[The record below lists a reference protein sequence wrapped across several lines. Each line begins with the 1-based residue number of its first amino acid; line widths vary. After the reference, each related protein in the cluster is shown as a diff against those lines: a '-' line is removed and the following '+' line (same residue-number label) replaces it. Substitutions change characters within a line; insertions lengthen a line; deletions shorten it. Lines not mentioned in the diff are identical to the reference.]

1 MVRQGAQALLAR
13 DLTPEDAVSPVER
26 VVRGRE
32 VVKGAVPLERNRQAG
47 DESQPEERQIEVQVG
62 PGAPEEIR
70 DRNANSSQHQDPT
83 RGCPSHSSTLEGFFV
98 SG

>member
-1 MVRQGAQALLAR
+1 MVRQVVQALIAR

-26 VVRGRE
+26 EARGLE
-32 VVKGAVPLERNRQAG
+32 VVKGAVPLERDRQVG
-47 DESQPEERQIEVQVG
+47 DESQQEERQAEVRAG

-70 DRNANSSQHQDPT
+70 DRNANLSQSHVPT
-83 RGCPSHSSTLEGFFV
+83 RGCPSHSSTLEGFLV